1 MSSAPAAQAP
11 ETSALAAA
19 LAAAQQELASHELA
33 ERESDS
39 SAAEAAATAPPE
51 LRELSRGAPIASGI
65 PEAESVSEPAMKSD
79 SAKEVSSAAVIEVT
93 DAASSTSVTVDDGE
107 SEVENQP
114 LSAEDTA
121 SQAVHFSGQ
130 QQSIPIA
137 DASEGDVGSQPA
149 TVEQHNREF
158 EQQEKQSQG
167 DLREV
172 DGVDENAEAEQ
183 AGGACKQS

>member
-33 ERESDS
+33 EREAES
-39 SAAEAAATAPPE
+39 SAVETAATAPPE

-65 PEAESVSEPAMKSD
+65 PEAELVSEPAMKSD
-79 SAKEVSSAAVIEVT
+79 NAKEVSSAAVIEGT
-93 DAASSTSVTVDDGE
+93 DAASSTSVTVDGGE
-107 SEVENQP
+107 SAVEKQP

-130 QQSIPIA
+130 QKSIPIA
-137 DASEGDVGSQPA
+137 DASEGDADSQPS
-149 TVEQHNREF
+149 TVEQHDREF
-158 EQQEKQSQG
+158 EQQEKQPQG

-172 DGVDENAEAEQ
+172 DGGDENAEAE